1 MVTVSAVSFIGRSKS
16 LNEGVTKKK
25 MKGGVMKKLV
35 GLCFIVILLI
45 SCAEQE
51 IQILKV
57 GYVGHD
63 HQSALYV
70 AALEHERTKEDCGVY
85 LKEIGSKKH
94 YELIKNDKKIADV
107 ELYLSGGGSKM
118 PTLMS
123 QGHFEVG
130 FGGVAAVAF
139 FTDKGSP
146 MKIIA
151 PLHTKGDMLVLTPD
165 NPVNSWEEFVAW
177 AKKEKTPIRIGF
189 KNPVAIAKLIFER
202 ALMEEGL
209 TYTSDK
215 SDVKKDVHMILLKGE
230 KNLVP
235 GLQNKIIDGYVSNNP
250 WCAIAENKG
259 IGKCVADLNE
269 LPPGIWKDH
278 PCCCIGATDEA
289 MAIKKPIIKE
299 FLKLIILATQYANED
314 PAMHVRDAST
324 WIGTTIEVEE
334 KSLPTSGFTT
344 NPDEEWKKAMQV
356 WIDEMNRLGKLEG
369 TLKEKKGRE
378 VEEILYDFSALNQ
391 AAKELKLEKW
401 Y

>member
-1 MVTVSAVSFIGRSKS
+1 MRRLFS
-16 LNEGVTKKK
+16 LP
-25 MKGGVMKKLV
+25 
-35 GLCFIVILLI
+35 ILLALI
-45 SCAEQE
+45 LSCAERE
-51 IQILKV
+51 IPVLKV

-70 AALEHERTKEDCGVY
+70 AALEHEKTKADAGVW
-85 LKEIGSKKH
+85 LQEIEPQKH
-94 YELIKNDKKIADV
+94 YELIKRAKKIADV

-151 PLHTKGDMLVLTPD
+151 PLHTKGDMLVLTPE
-165 NPVNSWEEFVAW
+165 NPVASWSEFVAW
-177 AKKEKTPIRIGF
+177 VKKSQEPIRIGF
-189 KNPVAIAKLIFER
+189 KNPVAVAKLIFER
-202 ALMEEGL
+202 ALEEEGIS
-209 TYTSDK
+209 YTSDK
-215 SDVKKDVHMILLKGE
+215 SDRTKDVLMVHMKGE

-250 WCAIAENKG
+250 WCAIAESKG
-259 IGKCVADLNE
+259 VGKCVADLNE

-278 PCCCIGATDEA
+278 PCCCIGATDSA
-289 MAIKKPIIKE
+289 MAQKKDVIKE

-314 PAMHVRDAST
+314 PEMHVQDASE
-324 WIGTTIEVEE
+324 WIGTTIEVE
-334 KSLPTSGFTT
+334 KISLPTSGFTT
-344 NPDEEWKKAMQV
+344 NPDEDWLKAMQV
-356 WIDEMNRLGKLEG
+356 WIDEMNRLDKLQDKLKGKTG
-369 TLKEKKGRE
+369 KE

>member
-1 MVTVSAVSFIGRSKS
+1 
-16 LNEGVTKKK
+16 
-25 MKGGVMKKLV
+25 MKKLIALSFV
-35 GLCFIVILLI
+35 LALFI
-45 SCAEQE
+45 SCAQQE
-51 IQILKV
+51 VPVLKV

-70 AALEHERTKEDCGVY
+70 AALEHARTKKDCGVY
-85 LKEIGSKKH
+85 LKEVEAKKH
-94 YELIKNDKKIADV
+94 YELIKNNKKIADI

-151 PLHTKGDMLVLTPD
+151 PLHTKGDMLVLQPD
-165 NPVNSWEEFVAW
+165 NPVKSWEEFVKW
-177 AKKEKTPIRIGF
+177 AKKSKKPIRIGF
-189 KNPVAIAKLIFER
+189 KNPVAVAKLIFER
-202 ALMEEGL
+202 ALEEEGL
-209 TYTSDK
+209 TYTSDE
-215 SDVKKDVHMILLKGE
+215 SDRTKDVLMILLKGE

-235 GLQNKIIDGYVSNNP
+235 GLQNKIIDGYISNNP
-250 WCAIAENKG
+250 WCAIAESKG

-278 PCCCIGATDEA
+278 PCCCIAATDEA
-289 MAIKKPIIKE
+289 MANKKEIIKE

-314 PAMHVRDAST
+314 PEMHAQDASK
-324 WIGTTIEVEE
+324 WIGTSLEVE
-334 KSLPTSGFTT
+334 KMSLPTSGFTT
-344 NPDEEWKKAMQV
+344 NPDEDWLKSMQV
-356 WIDEMNRLGKLEG
+356 WIDEMNRLGKLKG
-369 TLKEKKGRE
+369 ALKGKKGAE
-378 VEEILYDFSALNQ
+378 VESILYDFSALKQ
-391 AAKELKLEKW
+391 AAKELNLEKW

>member
-1 MVTVSAVSFIGRSKS
+1 
-16 LNEGVTKKK
+16 
-25 MKGGVMKKLV
+25 MKKLI
-35 GLCFIVILLI
+35 GLCFCVILLI

-51 IQILKV
+51 KQILKV

-70 AALEHERTKEDCGVY
+70 AALEHERTKQDCGVY
-85 LKEIGSKKH
+85 LKEVEAKKH

-151 PLHTKGDMLVLTPD
+151 PLHTKGDMLVLQPD
-165 NPVNSWEEFVAW
+165 NPVGSWEEFVAW
-177 AKKEKTPIRIGF
+177 VKKEKTPIRIGF
-189 KNPVAIAKLIFER
+189 KDPVAIAKLIFER
-202 ALMEEGL
+202 ALLEEGL

-215 SDVKKDVHMILLKGE
+215 SEVTKDVHMILLKGE
-230 KNLVP
+230 ENLVP
-235 GLQNKIIDGYVSNNP
+235 GLQNKIVDGYVSNNP
-250 WCAIAENKG
+250 WCAIAETKG

-289 MAIKKPIIKE
+289 MATKKPIIKE
-299 FLKLIILATQYANED
+299 FLRLIILATQYANED
-314 PAMHVRDAST
+314 PAMHVRDASK

-369 TLKEKKGRE
+369 KLKEKKGRE

-391 AAKELKLEKW
+391 AEKELKLEQW

>member
-1 MVTVSAVSFIGRSKS
+1 
-16 LNEGVTKKK
+16 
-25 MKGGVMKKLV
+25 MKRLIE
-35 GLCFIVILLI
+35 LCFILTIFI
-45 SCAEQE
+45 TCAEQE
-51 IQILKV
+51 VYVLKV

-63 HQSALYV
+63 HQSALYL
-70 AALEHERTKEDCGVY
+70 AALEHERTKKDCGVY
-85 LKEIGSKKH
+85 LKEIEAKKH
-94 YELIKNDKKIADV
+94 YELIRGNKKIADV
-107 ELYLSGGGSKM
+107 EFYLSGGGSKM

-151 PLHTKGDMLVLTPD
+151 PLHTKGDMLVLQPD
-165 NPVNSWEEFVAW
+165 NPVKNWKEFVAW
-177 AKKEKTPIRIGF
+177 VKKSKEPVRIGF
-189 KNPVAIAKLIFER
+189 KNPVAVAKLIFER
-202 ALMEEGL
+202 ALEEEGL

-215 SDVKKDVHMILLKGE
+215 SDRTKDILMILLKGE

-250 WCAIAENKG
+250 WCAIAESKG
-259 IGKCVADLNE
+259 VGKTVADLNE

-289 MAIKKPIIKE
+289 MVNKKEIIKD

-314 PAMHVRDAST
+314 PSRHAELASK
-324 WIGTTIEVEE
+324 WIGTSVEVE
-334 KSLPTSGFTT
+334 KASLPTSGFTT
-344 NPDEEWKKAMQV
+344 NPTDYWKKNMQTWV
-356 WIDEMNRLGKLEG
+356 DEMNRLGKLKDK
-369 TLKEKKGRE
+369 LKGKKGKE
-378 VEEILYDFSALNQ
+378 VEQILYDFSLLEK
-391 AAKELKLEKW
+391 AAKELKLETW

>member
-1 MVTVSAVSFIGRSKS
+1 MRSIFG
-16 LNEGVTKKK
+16 LAI
-25 MKGGVMKKLV
+25 LV
-35 GLCFIVILLI
+35 ALII
-45 SCAEQE
+45 SCAKRE
-51 IQILKV
+51 IPVLKM

-70 AALEHERTKEDCGVY
+70 AALEHEKTKADAGVW
-85 LKEIGSKKH
+85 LQEMEPKKH
-94 YELIKNDKKIADV
+94 YELIKNGKKIADI

-165 NPVNSWEEFVAW
+165 NPTNSWEDFVAW
-177 AKKEKTPIRIGF
+177 VKESDEPIRIGF
-189 KNPVAIAKLIFER
+189 KNPVAVAKLIFER
-202 ALMEEGL
+202 ALEEEGL

-215 SDVKKDVHMILLKGE
+215 SDRNKDVLMVHMKGE
-230 KNLVP
+230 QNLVP
-235 GLQNKIIDGYVSNNP
+235 GLQNHIIDGYVSNNP
-250 WCAIAENKG
+250 WCAMAETKG
-259 IGKCVADLNE
+259 VGKCVADLNE

-278 PCCCIGATDEA
+278 PCCCIAATDSA
-289 MAIKKPIIKE
+289 MVKKNDVIKE

-314 PAMHVRDAST
+314 PEMHVQDASE
-324 WIGTTIEVEE
+324 WIGTSIEVESI
-334 KSLPTSGFTT
+334 SLPTSGFTT
-344 NPDEEWKKAMQV
+344 NPDEDWIKAMQV

-369 TLKEKKGRE
+369 KLKEKTGKAA
-378 VEEILYDFSALNQ
+378 EEILYDFSALRK
-391 AAKELKLEKW
+391 AADELKLEKW

>member
-1 MVTVSAVSFIGRSKS
+1 MKNLIGLS
-16 LNEGVTKKK
+16 
-25 MKGGVMKKLV
+25 
-35 GLCFIVILLI
+35 IILIMLI
-45 SCAEQE
+45 SCAERE
-51 IQILKV
+51 IQVLKV

-70 AALEHERTKEDCGVY
+70 ACLKHERTKKDCGVY
-85 LKEIGSKKH
+85 LKEIQAKKH
-94 YELIKNDKKIADV
+94 YELIKNNKKIADV

-146 MKIIA
+146 MKIIS
-151 PLHTKGDMLVLTPD
+151 PLHTKGDMLVLQPD
-165 NPVNSWEEFVAW
+165 NPVKSWEEFVAW
-177 AKKEKTPIRIGF
+177 AKKKKTPIRIGF

-202 ALMEEGL
+202 ALLEEGL

-215 SDVKKDVHMILLKGE
+215 SDRTKDVLMILLKGE

-250 WCAIAENKG
+250 WCAIAESKG
-259 IGKCVADLNE
+259 IGKSVADLNE

-289 MAIKKPIIKE
+289 MATKKGVIKE
-299 FLKLIILATQYANED
+299 FVKLIILATQYANED
-314 PAMHVRDAST
+314 PDMHANDASK
-324 WIGTTIEVEE
+324 WIGTTIEVE
-334 KSLPTSGFTT
+334 KISLPTSGFTT
-344 NPDEEWKKAMQV
+344 NPTDHWKKNMQV
-356 WIDEMNRLGKLEG
+356 WVDEMNRLGKLEG
-369 TLKEKKGRE
+369 KLKDKKGKE
-378 VEEILYDFSALNQ
+378 VEKILYDFSALNQ

>member
-1 MVTVSAVSFIGRSKS
+1 
-16 LNEGVTKKK
+16 
-25 MKGGVMKKLV
+25 MKKLI
-35 GLCFIVILLI
+35 GLCFCVTLLI
-45 SCAEQE
+45 SCAKQKM
-51 IQILKV
+51 QTLKV

-70 AALEHERTKEDCGVY
+70 AALEHEKTKQDCGVY
-85 LKEIGSKKH
+85 LKEIEAKKH
-94 YELIKNDKKIADV
+94 YELIRNEKKIADI

-130 FGGVAAVAF
+130 FGGVAAIAF
-139 FTDKGSP
+139 FTDKESP

-165 NPVNSWEEFVAW
+165 NPVNSWAEFITW
-177 AKKEKTPIRIGF
+177 AKNIKEPIRIGF

-202 ALMEEGL
+202 ALLEEGL

-215 SDVKKDVHMILLKGE
+215 SDRTKDVLMVHMKGE
-230 KNLVP
+230 ENLVP

-250 WCAIAENKG
+250 WCAIAESKG
-259 IGKCVADLNE
+259 VGKCVADLND

-289 MAIKKPIIKE
+289 MATKKPVIKE
-299 FLKLIILATQYANED
+299 FIKLIILATQYANEN
-314 PAMHVRDAST
+314 PAMHVRDASN

-334 KSLPTSGFTT
+334 MSLPTSGFTT

-369 TLKEKKGRE
+369 KLKGKKGRE

-391 AAKELKLEKW
+391 GAKELKLETW

>member
-1 MVTVSAVSFIGRSKS
+1 
-16 LNEGVTKKK
+16 
-25 MKGGVMKKLV
+25 MKKLI
-35 GLCFIVILLI
+35 GLCFIVTIFI
-45 SCAEQE
+45 SCAGQE
-51 IQILKV
+51 AQVLKV

-85 LKEIGSKKH
+85 LKEIEARKH
-94 YELIKNDKKIADV
+94 YELIKENKKIADV

-151 PLHTKGDMLVLTPD
+151 PLHTKGDMLVLKPD
-165 NPVNSWEEFVAW
+165 NPVKDWQEFVTW
-177 AKKEKTPIRIGF
+177 AKESKEPIRIGF

-202 ALMEEGL
+202 ALLEEEV

-215 SDVKKDVHMILLKGE
+215 SDRTKDILMILLKGE
-230 KNLVP
+230 ENLVP
-235 GLQNKIIDGYVSNNP
+235 GLHNNIIDGYVSNNP

-259 IGKCVADLNE
+259 VGKCVADLNE

-278 PCCCIGATDEA
+278 PCCCIAATDEA
-289 MAIKKPIIKE
+289 MANKKEIIKD

-314 PAMHVRDAST
+314 PNRHAELTSK
-324 WIGTTIEVEE
+324 WIGTSIEIERA
-334 KSLPTSGFTT
+334 SLSTSGFTT
-344 NPDEEWKKAMQV
+344 NPTDYWKENMQT
-356 WIDEMNRLGKLEG
+356 WINEMNRLGKLEG
-369 TLKEKKGRE
+369 KLKEGKE
-378 VEEILYDFSALNQ
+378 VEEILYDFSLLEK
-391 AAKELKLEKW
+391 AAKELRLETW

>member
-1 MVTVSAVSFIGRSKS
+1 
-16 LNEGVTKKK
+16 
-25 MKGGVMKKLV
+25 MKNALA
-35 GLCFIVILLI
+35 FVILFALPI
-45 SCAEQE
+45 SCTKREVPV
-51 IQILKV
+51 LKV

-70 AALEHERTKEDCGVY
+70 AALEHERTKADAGVW
-85 LKEIGSKKH
+85 LKLMEPQKH
-94 YELIKNDKKIADV
+94 YELIKRGKKIADI

-151 PLHTKGDMLVLTPD
+151 PLHTKGDMLVLAPE
-165 NPVNSWEEFVAW
+165 NPVTSWPEFAAW
-177 AKKEKTPIRIGF
+177 VKKSQEPIRIGF
-189 KNPVAIAKLIFER
+189 KNPVAVAKLIFER
-202 ALMEEGL
+202 ALEEEGL

-215 SDVKKDVHMILLKGE
+215 SDRNKDVLMVHMKGE
-230 KNLVP
+230 ENLIP

-250 WCAIAENKG
+250 WCAIAETKG
-259 IGKCVADLNE
+259 VGKCVADLNE

-278 PCCCIGATDEA
+278 PCCCVAATDSA
-289 MAIKKPIIKE
+289 MVKKNDIIKD

-314 PAMHVRDAST
+314 PEMHAKDASE
-324 WIGTTIEVEE
+324 WIGTSIEVERI
-334 KSLPTSGFTT
+334 SLPTSGFTT
-344 NPDEEWKKAMQV
+344 KPDEKWIKTMQV

-369 TLKEKKGRE
+369 KLKGKTGKE
-378 VEEILYDFSALNQ
+378 VEEILYDFSALNK
-391 AAKELKLEKW
+391 AAEVLKLETW